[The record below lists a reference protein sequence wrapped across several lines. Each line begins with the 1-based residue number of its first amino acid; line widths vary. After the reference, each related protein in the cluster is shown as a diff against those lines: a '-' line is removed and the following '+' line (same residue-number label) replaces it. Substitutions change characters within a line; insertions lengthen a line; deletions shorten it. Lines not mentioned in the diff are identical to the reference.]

1 MLEIRFH
8 GYGGEGIVTLAE
20 MLASASIKTGSQV
33 QSLPSFGV
41 ERRGAPVKAL
51 LRISDQEIFMRS
63 ECRIPDILVVLNQK
77 LLASAIEQGI
87 KNNGRIILNH
97 HQQLECLYPLTCINA
112 TKIAIDENLVVG
124 RVPFINIPLM
134 GAVAFE
140 IGIPFEK
147 LEEAICEKWAG
158 KVGIRNAE
166 VAYIGYE
173 TMQERRK

>member
-20 MLASASIKTGSQV
+20 MLASAAIKTGSQV

-51 LRISDQEIFMRS
+51 LRISDQEIYMRS
-63 ECRIPDILVVLNQK
+63 ECQKPDILVVLNQK

-87 KNNGRIILNH
+87 KDTGRIILNN
-97 HQQLECLYPLTCINA
+97 HQQLDCRYPLTCIDA
-112 TKIAIDENLVVG
+112 TKIALDENMVIG

-140 IGIPFEK
+140 IGIPWEN
-147 LEEAICEKWAG
+147 LEQAICEKWTG

-166 VAYIGYE
+166 VAYIGYK
-173 TMQERRK
+173 TIQERRE

>member
-20 MLASASIKTGSQV
+20 MLAYAAIKTGSQV

-51 LRISDQEIFMRS
+51 LRISDQEIFIRS
-63 ECRIPDILVVLNQK
+63 ECRKPDILVVLNQK
-77 LLASAIEQGI
+77 LLSSAISQGL
-87 KNNGRIILNH
+87 NDLGRIILNH
-97 HQQLECLYPLTCINA
+97 NQQLDCSYPLTCIDA
-112 TKIAIDENLVVG
+112 TKIAIDENLVSG

-134 GAVAFE
+134 GVGAAE
-140 IGIPFEK
+140 IGIPWEK
-147 LEEAICEKWAG
+147 LEEAICEKWSG
-158 KVGIRNAE
+158 KVGVRNAE
-166 VAYIGYE
+166 VAYIGYK

>member
-20 MLASASIKTGSQV
+20 MLASAAIKTGSQV

-51 LRISDQEIFMRS
+51 LRISDQEIYIRS
-63 ECRIPDILVVLNQK
+63 ECRQPDILVVLNQK
-77 LLASAIEQGI
+77 LLASGIEQGI
-87 KNNGRIILNH
+87 KENGKIILNH
-97 HQQLECLYPLTCINA
+97 HQPLDCSYPLTCIDA
-112 TKIAIDENLVVG
+112 TKIAIDENLVIG

-147 LEEAICEKWAG
+147 LEQAICEKWTG
-158 KVGIRNAE
+158 KTGMRNAE
-166 VAYIGYE
+166 VAKIGYK